1 MPLQTGEIWDNT
13 AKQCLGTEHNGGFAD
28 VLALDLSNPA
38 SLLKIHEWDDVG
50 IDDDGAGVWWVVWVG
65 LWV

>member
-28 VLALDLSNPA
+28 GSANAATLYLHSDMDS
-38 SLLKIHEWDDVG
+38 
-50 IDDDGAGVWWVVWVG
+50 
-65 LWV
+65 